1 MNLLFVYPQAI
12 VPTRG
17 GTERVA
23 YTVANALREYG
34 HKIFFMATKS
44 GSPDAYLAS
53 QPEHILISEN
63 LNAEE
68 RKQAVITACEKHHID
83 CIINEGG
90 EFEDFSIFSKDVLPK
105 VKIIPCLHFDVY
117 GEINYFRRDRQFRNL
132 TTSQL
137 KLAIIEMLTAVG
149 IDPYRI
155 KFYLSKR
162 RKYRKMLQVSDAV
175 VVVTPVIAEQ
185 LKRLTGINSDKIV
198 PILNPVSFANV
209 QPTYDAAAKE
219 KMLLFVGRFSPDKNV
234 DKILQAW
241 AQIAPQF
248 PEWKLEIAGDGE
260 MRDELHALVQNQ
272 QIPRV
277 HFHGH
282 VTEVKPLYERA
293 EYVLLASDCES
304 FSCVVLEGYLHGCYP
319 IVFGY
324 PSAPIVIPDAKLG
337 TIVKSHTSS
346 ALARA
351 ISRSITNGVSNRQNL
366 AAIRHHLSQF
376 ETTKLS
382 AEWHELL
389 QRLNPCSHHN
399 A

>member
-12 VPTRG
+12 LPNRG
-17 GTERVA
+17 GTERVTW
-23 YTVANALREYG
+23 TVAQALRRIG
-34 HKIFFMATKS
+34 HKVWFMAVKS
-44 GSPDAYLAS
+44 PEADTHLANSPEY
-53 QPEHILISEN
+53 ILIPESLGEP
-63 LNAEE
+63 E
-68 RKQAVITACEKHHID
+68 RKAAVIAACNELKID
-83 CIINEGG
+83 IIINEGG

-105 VKIIPCLHFDVY
+105 VKIITCLHFDVY
-117 GEINYFRRDRQFRNL
+117 GEINYFRRDRQFQNL
-132 TTSQL
+132 TTSKF

-162 RKYRKMLQVSDAV
+162 RQYRRMLQVSDAV
-175 VVVTPVIAEQ
+175 VVVTPVIANQ

-234 DKILQAW
+234 DKILLAW

-337 TIVKSHTSS
+337 TIVKSHTAS

-351 ISRSITNGVSNRQNL
+351 ISRSITNGVSNRHNL

-376 ETTKLS
+376 ETTKLGT
-382 AEWHELL
+382 EWHELL
-389 QRLNPCSHHN
+389 QRLKPCTHHN

>member
-12 VPTRG
+12 IPTRG

-23 YTVANALREYG
+23 YTVANALCNYG
-34 HKIFFMATKS
+34 HKVFFMATKS
-44 GSPDAYLAS
+44 GSADAHLAS
-53 QPEHILISEN
+53 QPEHILINEN
-63 LNAEE
+63 LNDEE

-83 CIINEGG
+83 VIINEGG
-90 EFEDFSIFSKDVLPK
+90 EFEDFSIFSNLVLK
-105 VKIIPCLHFDVY
+105 NVRIITCLHFDVY
-117 GEINYFRRDRQFRNL
+117 GEIKYFRRERQYRNL
-132 TTSQL
+132 TTSSI
-137 KLAIIEMLTAVG
+137 KRRIINLCTFIGA
-149 IDPYRI
+149 DPYRL

-162 RKYRKMLQVSDAV
+162 NKNRRMLQVSDAV
-175 VVVTPVIAEQ
+175 VVVTPIIARQ
-185 LKRLTGINSDKIV
+185 LKKITSSNSEKIV
-198 PILNPVSFANV
+198 SILNPVPFAN
-209 QPTYDAAAKE
+209 TRAEYNTALKE
-219 KMLLFVGRFSPDKNV
+219 KVLLYAGRFSPDKNV

-260 MRDELHALVQNQ
+260 MRDELHALVQDQ

-282 VTEVKPLYERA
+282 VKEVTPLYERA

-324 PSAPIVIPDAKLG
+324 PSAPIVIPDATLG
-337 TIVKSHTSS
+337 TIVKNHTSS

-366 AAIRHHLSQF
+366 AAIRQHLRQF
-376 ETTKLS
+376 ETAKLA

-389 QRLNPCSHHN
+389 QRLKPCSPHN